1 MNDDPLEA
9 VYAYV
14 ERAYVRLQAADMLT
28 QCLDEG
34 QLSPMQSIVESLVVA
49 GPQNLSALREILTEV
64 YMRRSQ
70 LKNDQHQVFTKL
82 ENELKKY
89 GIRLG
94 GIHSLLSLSRLTP
107 VAFLALLRSQNVK
120 DETDQL
126 DCLQH
131 LEVALDLM
139 RSLDEHLSLLDEIEI
154 YLEDWLWCLIYQ
166 SAQQDWGEIR
176 AQRKSD
182 RRSL

>member
-1 MNDDPLEA
+1 MDDDPLEA
-9 VYAYV
+9 VYEYV
-14 ERAYVRLQAADMLT
+14 ERAYMRLQAADMLT

-34 QLSPMQSIVESLVVA
+34 QLSPVQSIVESLVVA

-82 ENELKKY
+82 ENELKRY

-107 VAFLALLRSQNVK
+107 VAFLALLRSQNVE
-120 DETDQL
+120 DEADQL
-126 DCLQH
+126 NCLQH

-139 RSLDEHLSLLDEIEI
+139 RSLDDHLNLLDEIEI

-176 AQRKSD
+176 APRKSN

>member
-176 AQRKSD
+176 APRKSD
-182 RRSL
+182 RQS